1 MTDSSLESSDLVL
14 ETLVEHLPEGV
25 LIEDA
30 AREIL
35 LVNDRLCELLDI
47 PSDPGELIGTDCEA
61 VGEHAADRFADPD
74 AFVTRLDE
82 LLERRE
88 PVHDEEVVL
97 ADGRTLERTYIP
109 HDLPD
114 GEANIWLYR
123 DVTERASHEAELERQ
138 NERLAEF
145 ASVVSHDLRNPLSVA
160 TTSLQLAREES
171 DSDHLDEIGRSLDR
185 MDRLTTQL
193 LTLAREGEQTEQL
206 EPTPLSTLVSQSWNN
221 VETDG
226 ATLENETAG
235 IVLADWSRL
244 GQLFENLFRNAVEH
258 GPTSPRSHAR
268 GDAVEHGST
277 SPRSTSSHED
287 AVEHGSTS
295 PRSHARGDE
304 GTVTTDDLCV
314 HVESDDDTIVVRDD
328 GVGLTDPELE
338 PEQLFET
345 GFSTKPD
352 GTGLG
357 LGIVEEIAEA
367 HDWTVDVEAVPD
379 GGLRFEISGMTFQ
392 E

>member
-1 MTDSSLESSDLVL
+1 MTDGSLESSDLVL
-14 ETLVEHLPEGV
+14 ETLVENLPEGV

-30 AREIL
+30 SREIL

-47 PSDPGELIGTDCEA
+47 PREPEELVGTDCEA
-61 VGEHAADRFADPD
+61 AGERLVDRFAEPD
-74 AFVTRLDE
+74 AFVPRLAE
-82 LLERRE
+82 LLEERE
-88 PVHDEEVVL
+88 PVHGEELVL

-109 HDLPD
+109 YDLPE
-114 GEANIWLYR
+114 GKANIWVYR
-123 DVTERASHEAELERQ
+123 DVTERTSHEAELERQ

-160 TTSLQLAREES
+160 ATSLQLARE
-171 DSDHLDEIGRSLDR
+171 DCDCDHLEEIERSLDR

-193 LTLAREGEQTEQL
+193 LTLAREGERTEAL

-226 ATLENETAG
+226 ASLENETSG

-258 GPTSPRSHAR
+258 GAP
-268 GDAVEHGST
+268 
-277 SPRSTSSHED
+277 
-287 AVEHGSTS
+287 
-295 PRSHARGDE
+295 DE
-304 GTVTTDDLCV
+304 PAGTTDDLTV
-314 HVESDDDTIVVRDD
+314 TVASSGDTIAVRDD

-338 PEQLFET
+338 PAQLFET

-357 LGIVEEIAEA
+357 LGIVEEIASA
-367 HDWTVDVEAVPD
+367 HDWTVTVEEPPE
-379 GGLRFEISGMTFQ
+379 GGLAFEFTGIEFEQ
-392 E
+392 